1 MATYSS
7 TLAWNIRVFSR
18 QDYFMD
24 REPSSWT
31 RRVVGYSLRGSQ
43 RVGYHWATNTTL
55 LRGAQGFPD
64 GSVVKNPPA
73 NAREAKDM
81 GSIPG
86 SGKSS
91 GEGNGNPLQHSW
103 KMNGMEDP
111 LGQQATEE
119 WKDGWRSQGVS
130 KSWTQLNNSACT
142 GEQILSALIKRE
154 KIDVTMWDGE
164 C

>member
-1 MATYSS
+1 M
-7 TLAWNIRVFSR
+7 
-18 QDYFMD
+18 
-24 REPSSWT
+24 
-31 RRVVGYSLRGSQ
+31 
-43 RVGYHWATNTTL
+43 
-55 LRGAQGFPD
+55 
-64 GSVVKNPPA
+64 VKNLPA
-73 NAREAKDM
+73 NAGDIKDM

-154 KIDVTMWDGE
+154 KIDITM
-164 C
+164 